1 MAGSRLYQTN
11 NWAQLLEKFR
21 VPSIIGVTAQTSAR
35 EEVQLMNQSGKQ
47 RSRSQYRVSKN
58 PFCMTLVCVLLMI
71 FPATAVA
78 ATQVAAGILQ
88 REINKHHDLIRVRLL
103 GATEYEL
110 VEIFNDLLRCA
121 PGVKEARRYRF
132 SLDPQSPEVCMVE
145 WQVRIEDTDPFQL
158 ESYLYEMVRE
168 AVQEGRG
175 ETGPVFTLQP
185 AGVDLERLRDIRPW
199 RASNSEIEFVLYRPW
214 PLNATGWKR
223 PCIDAKYWGG
233 QPGAGFE

>member
-1 MAGSRLYQTN
+1 MMLA
-11 NWAQLLEKFR
+11 
-21 VPSIIGVTAQTSAR
+21 
-35 EEVQLMNQSGKQ
+35 
-47 RSRSQYRVSKN
+47 
-58 PFCMTLVCVLLMI
+58 CVLLMV
-71 FPATAVA
+71 FPAASGADTHVA
-78 ATQVAAGILQ
+78 TGILQ

-121 PGVKEARRYRF
+121 PGVKETRRYRF
-132 SLDPQSPEVCMVE
+132 SLDPQRPEICMVE

-175 ETGPVFTLQP
+175 EAGRVFTFQS
-185 AGVDLERLRDIRPW
+185 AGVDLERLRDMRPW
-199 RASNSEIEFVLYRPW
+199 RASNSEIEFALYRPW
-214 PLNATGWKR
+214 HLNATGWKR
-223 PCIDAKYWGG
+223 PCRDARYWGD

>member
-1 MAGSRLYQTN
+1 M
-11 NWAQLLEKFR
+11 
-21 VPSIIGVTAQTSAR
+21 V
-35 EEVQLMNQSGKQ
+35 
-47 RSRSQYRVSKN
+47 
-58 PFCMTLVCVLLMI
+58 
-71 FPATAVA
+71 FPAASGA
-78 ATQVAAGILQ
+78 ATQVATGILQ
-88 REINKHHDLIRVRLL
+88 REIHKHHDLIRVRLL

-132 SLDPQSPEVCMVE
+132 SLDPQRPEVCMVE

-175 ETGPVFTLQP
+175 EAGPVFMFQS
-185 AGVDLERLRDIRPW
+185 AGVDLKRLRDMRPW
-199 RASNSEIEFVLYRPW
+199 CASNSEIEFALYRHW
-214 PLNATGWKR
+214 PLNSTGWKR
-223 PCIDAKYWGG
+223 PCRDARYWGG